1 MCPDAPSLAD
11 AVAEPLD
18 AMPRWLPPLRGHHG
32 LILGVANA
40 HSIAWGIAQR
50 CAIQGARLVLTCLNA
65 KARAQV
71 QPLADAIGAPLL
83 ECDVR
88 EPGALAA
95 TVARAAELL
104 EGRLDFAVHSI
115 AWAPL
120 QELHGRVID
129 TSAEGYAQAMQVSCH
144 SFAELARCCEP
155 HWPADGATLLTV
167 SYQGAVEAVP
177 HYGLMGPVKA
187 ALESMVRYMA
197 LELGPRQVRVHALS
211 PGPMPTRAASGLTDF
226 DGLMADARRRA
237 PLRRLVTLAEV
248 GDAAAFLL
256 GPGAAGMSGQ
266 TLYVDG
272 GFHAVR

>member
-1 MCPDAPSLAD
+1 MSAADASSPAPSTAGPAPD
-11 AVAEPLD
+11 W
-18 AMPRWLPPLRGHHG
+18 RPPLRGRHG

-50 CAIQGARLVLTCLNA
+50 CVIQGARVVLTCLNA

-95 TVARAAELL
+95 TVARAAGLL
-104 EGRLDFAVHSI
+104 DGRLDFAVHSI

-120 QELHGRVID
+120 AELHGRVID
-129 TSAEGYAQAMQVSCH
+129 TSAEGFAQATQVSCH
-144 SFAELARCCEP
+144 SFAELARCSEP
-155 HWPADGATLLTV
+155 HWPVEGATLLTV

-197 LELGPRQVRVHALS
+197 LELGPRGVRVHALS
-211 PGPMPTRAASGLTDF
+211 PGPMPTRAASGLEDF
-226 DGLMADARRRA
+226 AGLMADACARA

-256 GPGAAGMSGQ
+256 GPGASGMSGQ

-272 GFHAVR
+272 GLHAVG